1 MILVEPLLQVAS
13 LLMLLA
19 LPIYFSQ
26 IRNGSSV
33 PNPATWMI
41 MSLLV
46 VLNTATYYY
55 TAEKETWKT
64 VMAVI
69 PMLGV
74 LTICVYTYTYGK
86 FAPLAAREKRTLKL
100 AVGLMV
106 FWPFVGSDIA
116 NVLIQ
121 LLFLSSAY
129 PTIEAL
135 RTGDGKEKALPWG
148 IATSAYIIMT
158 IAVGIDCWYDYSKL
172 WQIAYP
178 LIRIPANGLVY
189 YYARK
194 STQRNN

>member
-1 MILVEPLLQVAS
+1 MILVDPLLMLAS
-13 LLMLLA
+13 LLMLTA

-64 VMAVI
+64 MMAII

-74 LTICVYTYTYGK
+74 ITICVYTYVYGK

-100 AVGLMV
+100 TSGLIV

-116 NVLIQ
+116 NALTQ

-148 IATSAYIIMT
+148 VATSAYTIMT
-158 IAVGIDCWYDYSKL
+158 IAIGIDWWYGHADL
-172 WQIAYP
+172 WQIIYP
-178 LIRIPANGLVY
+178 VIRIPANGLVY

-194 STQRNN
+194 SSRDST